1 MKMQYIKLEN
11 FALIRAGMKIDT
23 IELDFR
29 NTKNI
34 INLIIGNNGTGKTA
48 LLSNFHPF
56 AFLGHLEARDDS
68 DLIIPEKNGKKT
80 VIFTTKK
87 HEYLIVHNYKWMGK
101 DRTREVRSYI
111 QKDGVELNSSGLV
124 KSFLGIV
131 QTEFEID
138 TNFLKL
144 IRLGGNVTN
153 FVELSSAGRISF
165 ISKLL
170 DAIEVYVKGNKLM
183 RERSNEL
190 SANLK
195 SAVAKMERL
204 NVSDVSLLETEIR
217 RKGELIRDMRGLRD
231 SHMQEFYSYAGKV
244 DQGRMSSC
252 EDDIRESGNVLEKL
266 RRELDE
272 VPRPTRVHSEFGER
286 PSMMYNQKIAALD
299 EQRMQLIATIG
310 SCSSTIE
317 GIDASIER
325 VEKMIDGSTSSRT
338 LRDLNEYI
346 TELRGKIAHY
356 ESHSNA
362 IKPELTLAELSADVD
377 KINMIIFQIQNVTNL
392 DQYAIQYFC
401 QKYEEF
407 NGDLN
412 ALDEYSRDR
421 LKVLHRKLDQFKT
434 SIGYDALRTMNLVMF
449 TPRECREYPKCPYYQ
464 YYMSGV
470 EASDISKR
478 ATVESELSAVEDM
491 SGILAAMYTIKK
503 LMSMLSD
510 VQRYQVTFDG
520 IMRFMLTGDEHEFV
534 DQARIQSLRDEL
546 EEFEEYAG
554 NKQKLKEKEAELAML
569 LAGSNQRTR
578 EELEE
583 EKGKLEADRSE
594 LMKKKTALYEQV
606 TDLNNQIQDWKDLI
620 EDYNVSV
627 RYDVESRRI
636 KEAISSEEEKL
647 SQLTELYHAKL
658 DFLEKKRQ
666 YEAKLEEYNVKIE
679 DLENEIK
686 EIQMKEAQY
695 QELSREIEQIKS
707 RFDYVSLI
715 KDATSSNGGIPL
727 IHIKLYCR
735 ALCTIANAIIKELYT
750 GDFKLLEFK
759 VKENSFTIPYY
770 TKGFTVKDI
779 KDASQAEASVAKLAI
794 SFAILSQFVTKYNI
808 ILLDEIDGPMHR
820 VNKER
825 FFAALEGQLDR
836 LKCEQA
842 FIITQSAMF
851 NDYPVNLICTDPD
864 YKTSIPKTAHVV
876 FQR

>member
-1 MKMQYIKLEN
+1 MQYIKLEN
-11 FALIRAGMKIDT
+11 FALIQAGMKINT

-29 NTKNI
+29 KTTNI

-48 LLSNFHPF
+48 LISNFHPF

-68 DLIIPEKNGKKT
+68 DLIIPELDGKKT

-87 HEYLIVHNYKWMGK
+87 HEYYIEHIYKWAGEGK
-101 DRTREVRSYI
+101 TRMVKSYI

-153 FVELSSAGRISF
+153 FVELTSAGRITF

-170 DAIEVYVKGNKLM
+170 DAISVYVKGNKLM
-183 RERSNEL
+183 RERSTEL
-190 SANLK
+190 TANLK

-204 NVSDVSLLETEIR
+204 NVSDVSLLQEEVR
-217 RKGELIRDMRGLRD
+217 RKEKLIRDTRELRD
-231 SHMQEFYSYAGKV
+231 ENIQSFYSYAGKM
-244 DQGRMSSC
+244 DQGRMSSVEADLDSC
-252 EDDIRESGNVLEKL
+252 GNVLDSL
-266 RRELDE
+266 RRELDQ
-272 VPRPTRVHSEFGER
+272 VPRPTRVHSEFGDR
-286 PSMMYNQKIAALD
+286 PTAMYNQQIATLD
-299 EQRMQLIATIG
+299 EQRMQLVATIG
-310 SCSSTIE
+310 QCSSTIGGVE
-317 GIDASIER
+317 ASLEK
-325 VEKMIDGSTSSRT
+325 VQKMIDGTASARD

-346 TELRGKIAHY
+346 ELLRGKVAHY
-356 ESHSNA
+356 ESQNNA
-362 IKPELTLAELSADVD
+362 IKPALSIAELTADVD
-377 KINMIIFQIQNVTNL
+377 KINMMIFQIQNVLNL
-392 DQYAIQYFC
+392 EPYAVQYFC
-401 QKYEEF
+401 KKYEEF
-407 NGDLN
+407 DGDLN
-412 ALDEYSRDR
+412 ALDEYS
-421 LKVLHRKLDQFKT
+421 KAKSKELHRKLDQFDA
-434 SIGYDALRTMNLVMF
+434 SIGHSALRSMNLVMF
-449 TPRECREYPKCPYYQ
+449 TPRGCEVYPKCPYYQ
-464 YYMSGV
+464 YYMSGL
-470 EASDISKR
+470 EATDSTKR
-478 ATVESELSAVEDM
+478 ATAQAELSAVEDM
-491 SGILAAMYTIKK
+491 SGILNAMYTVKK

-510 VQRYQVTFDG
+510 VKRYKLTFDK
-520 IMRFMLTGDEHEFV
+520 ILRFMLTGDENDFV
-534 DQARIQSLRDEL
+534 DRAQIQSLKEEI
-546 EEFEEYAG
+546 EEFDEYAA
-554 NKQKLKEKEAELAML
+554 NKQKLKEKESELAIML
-569 LAGSNQRTR
+569 AKTNQRTR

-583 EKGKLEADRSE
+583 ELRNLEAERDTAQA
-594 LMKKKTALYEQV
+594 KKNELYEQV
-606 TDLNNQIQDWKDLI
+606 TELNKQIQEWKDMI

-627 RYDVESRRI
+627 RYESETRRI
-636 KEAISSEEEKL
+636 KDAIALEESRL
-647 SQLTELYHAKL
+647 AQLTELNREKMEFLERQREFQAKL
-658 DFLEKKRQ
+658 DDFN
-666 YEAKLEEYNVKIE
+666 AKIE
-679 DLENEIK
+679 TLDNEIK
-686 EIQMKEAQY
+686 EDQMKEITY
-695 QELSREIEQIKS
+695 RELSREIEQIKD
-707 RFDYVSLI
+707 RYDYVTLI
-715 KDATSSNGGIPL
+715 KEATSNSEGIPL
-727 IHIKLYCR
+727 VHIKLYCR

-750 GDFKLLEFK
+750 GDFKLLDFK

-864 YKTSIPKTAHVV
+864 YKTFIPKNATVV